1 MVASPWRLL
10 EGAGSNA
17 LGGAGAPRRTAAG
30 DAAGGAPAGKSPA
43 GPDALASKE
52 VFLQLLV
59 NQLRYQNPLQ
69 PADGVQFIS
78 QLAQFSG
85 LEQNLA
91 MRADLA
97 AIRQGIDKLVAEGA
111 AKP

>member
-1 MVASPWRLL
+1 MIVASPWRLV
-10 EGAGSNA
+10 ENA
-17 LGGAGAPRRTAAG
+17 SSAGAARRTAAG
-30 DAAGGAPAGKSPA
+30 DAASGAPAGKKPA
-43 GPDALASKE
+43 SPDALASKE

-97 AIRQGIDKLVAEGA
+97 AIRQGIEKLVADRA
-111 AKP
+111 VKP

>member
-1 MVASPWRLL
+1 MVSSPWSLL
-10 EGAGSNA
+10 ESAGSQA
-17 LGGAGAPRRTAAG
+17 PGGAGVARRTAT
-30 DAAGGAPAGKSPA
+30 AGGSA
-43 GPDALASKE
+43 GPGTENPPGSDALASKE

-97 AIRQGIDKLVAEGA
+97 AIRQGIEKLVADRA

>member
-1 MVASPWRLL
+1 MTISSPWRVS
-10 EGAGSNA
+10 ESAGS
-17 LGGAGAPRRTAAG
+17 
-30 DAAGGAPAGKSPA
+30 GAPAGAGSGGKSPSS
-43 GPDALASKE
+43 PDALASKE

-69 PADGVQFIS
+69 PADGVQFVS

-97 AIRQGIDKLVAEGA
+97 AIREGIEKLVADRA
-111 AKP
+111 PKP